1 MMNPEKERI
10 IKAKETI
17 DKISKGINPLND
29 DQIEDSSFLHDGR
42 IIRCLNFIQ
51 EILGKAIEGDLRSY
65 SKKNADFIITDEEKK
80 RIELPKGKIGINQ
93 FAKCVND
100 VIDLDKSRKL
110 TGMEINKKLK
120 KMGILGEQSLEDG
133 KTRTILSDRSQEFGI
148 ESETR
153 NNNGSSYE
161 MILFN
166 ETGKKYL
173 LDSLEKIMQF
183 KG

>member
-1 MMNPEKERI
+1 MNPEKERI
-10 IKAKETI
+10 IKARETVE
-17 DKISKGINPLND
+17 KISNGINPLTG
-29 DQIEDSSFLHDGR
+29 DQIEDTSFLHDGR
-42 IIRCLNFIQ
+42 IIRCLNFVQ
-51 EILGKAIEGDLRSY
+51 EILGNAIEGGLRPH
-65 SKKNADFIITDEEKK
+65 SKKSMDFMITDEEKK

-93 FAKCVND
+93 FAQCVND
-100 VIDLDKSRKL
+100 VIDLDKSKKL

-133 KTRTILSDRSQEFGI
+133 KKRTILSDRSEEFGI
-148 ESETR
+148 ESESR

-166 ETGKKYL
+166 ETGKKFL